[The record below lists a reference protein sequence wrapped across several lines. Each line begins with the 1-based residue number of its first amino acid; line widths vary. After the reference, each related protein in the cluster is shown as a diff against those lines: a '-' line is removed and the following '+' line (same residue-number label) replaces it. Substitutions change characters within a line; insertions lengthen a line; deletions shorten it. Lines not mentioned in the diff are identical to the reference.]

1 MTQTEFIP
9 PTLDG
14 VSASKVFLPQI
25 LPTPES
31 LYQYLCQQFSHIAAN
46 EWQQRFNSRLIYD
59 ALGNILSCNSPKI
72 ENSHVF

>member
-9 PTLDG
+9 PMING

-31 LYQYLCQQFSHIAAN
+31 LYQYLCQQFPHIAAN
-46 EWQQRFNSRLIYD
+46 EWQQRFL
-59 ALGNILSCNSPKI
+59 
-72 ENSHVF
+72 